1 MEWKDHPKI
10 QTKVVQSVLF
20 QSQEKEKEG
29 MHQGN
34 FCQSSD
40 DSDSYT
46 NTRALYLASKGKCQL
61 EDIVIG
67 HERKEV
73 GSRWYL
79 L

>member
-1 MEWKDHPKI
+1 
-10 QTKVVQSVLF
+10 
-20 QSQEKEKEG
+20 

-46 NTRALYLASKGKCQL
+46 NTRPLYLASKGKCQL

-73 GSRWYL
+73 GSR
-79 L
+79 